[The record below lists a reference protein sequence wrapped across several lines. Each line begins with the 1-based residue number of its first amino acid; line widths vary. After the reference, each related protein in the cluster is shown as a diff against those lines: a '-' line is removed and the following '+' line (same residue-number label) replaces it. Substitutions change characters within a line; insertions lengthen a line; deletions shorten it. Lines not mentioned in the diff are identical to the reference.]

1 MSPES
6 GRLSVRPLTPED
18 DLEPDLDLSYRA
30 FGPFGGDERERRR
43 ASTRLTVA
51 AGTHLGAF
59 DGGTQVAS
67 GKYLD
72 LRQWWHGR
80 ALPMA
85 GVAGVKVAPHEQG
98 RGLGRAMMS
107 EMLQQMAA
115 RGYPLSALFP
125 ATAPLYRSLGWEL
138 AGGRY
143 EVTVPARS
151 LRGLVRPDPA
161 VEPGGA
167 PGAAGP
173 VPGAAGTAGGAG
185 SVFRPAG
192 PADAAEII
200 AVLGRLHAAGS
211 GCGPVTF
218 DAPQLATMLSDDIFL
233 YLAPDGVLGYRWNTA
248 RDEMLVYWAVAGSA
262 ATARALWSIVSS
274 HGTIV
279 SSIRAVVSPDDPV
292 TWLTSEPDVT
302 LARAEQWMLRLLDAP
317 AAIAGRGFP
326 PGASLSLP
334 LAVADP
340 QLPGNSGDW
349 QLEVSGGAAAL
360 TPGKPGT
367 ATALRLGAR
376 GLAAL
381 YAGTP
386 LATLRLA
393 GLAAGGTA
401 DGDAALDAAFAGG
414 AYMTDS
420 F

>member
-1 MSPES
+1 MSPAP
-6 GRLSVRPLTPED
+6 GRMSVRPLTPED
-18 DLEPDLDLSYRA
+18 DLEPDLELSHRA
-30 FGPFGGDERERRR
+30 FGPFGAAERDRRL
-43 ASTRLTVA
+43 ASTRLAVA
-51 AGTHLGAF
+51 AGAQLGAF

-67 GKYLD
+67 GHYLD

-80 ALPMA
+80 VLPMA
-85 GVAGVKVAPHEQG
+85 GVAGVKVAPHQQG
-98 RGLGRAMMS
+98 RGLGRAMMT

-151 LRGLVRPDPA
+151 LRALLHPDAAVEDPA
-161 VEPGGA
+161 VEPGRG
-167 PGAAGP
+167 PGGAGP
-173 VPGAAGTAGGAG
+173 GPGGTGSGPGGAG

-192 PADAAEII
+192 PADAAELI
-200 AVLGRLHAAGS
+200 AVLSALHAAGK

-218 DAPQLATMLSDDIFL
+218 DAPQLASMLSDDVYL

-248 RDEMLVYWAVAGSA
+248 ADEMLVYWAVAGSA

-274 HGTIV
+274 HGTVV
-279 SSIRAVVSPDDPV
+279 SRVRAVVSPHDPV
-292 TWLTSEPDVT
+292 TWLTAEPDVT

-326 PGASLSLP
+326 AGASLSLP

-349 QLEVSGGAAAL
+349 RLDVSGGAAA
-360 TPGKPGT
+360 
-367 ATALRLGAR
+367 
-376 GLAAL
+376 
-381 YAGTP
+381 
-386 LATLRLA
+386 
-393 GLAAGGTA
+393 
-401 DGDAALDAAFAGG
+401 
-414 AYMTDS
+414 
-420 F
+420 